1 MNYDLIIIG
10 AGPAGMTAAVYARR
24 RELKVLII
32 AKSTG
37 GQMALAHE
45 VENWPGTQSI
55 SGFELANSMKTQA
68 EKWGA
73 EFVSAEVLQIEK
85 TATEFIVKT
94 DSNQYISGAVIL
106 AFGLTPKDL
115 GVPGEKE
122 LIGKGVSYCATCD
135 GPFFRNKKVAVIGD
149 GNSALEAVEY
159 LAKLASQIYLV
170 IRVKEFNGESVL
182 VKTIKNLANVEIVCC
197 YATSEII
204 GKAKV
209 EGLKLTQLESN
220 EVRELE
226 VDGVFVEIG
235 QAPKTGWLKELIDLN
250 ERGEII
256 SDKLTQTSVEGIFAA
271 GDCTDV
277 GYKQIIIAAGEGAK
291 AALSAYKYIAAKAG
305 KVATPDWGGKK

>member
-10 AGPAGMTAAVYARR
+10 AGPAGLTAAVYARR

-32 AKSTG
+32 AKSVG

-55 SGFELANSMKTQA
+55 SGFELANNLKTQA
-68 EKWGA
+68 ETWGA

-85 TATEFIVKT
+85 TAAEFVIKT
-94 DSNQYISGAVIL
+94 DGAQYSSEAVIL
-106 AFGLTPKDL
+106 GFGLTPKDL

-135 GPFFRNKKVAVIGD
+135 GPFFRNKKVAVVGD

-159 LAKLASQIYLV
+159 LAKLATQVYL
-170 IRVKEFNGESVL
+170 IIKAKEFRGESIL
-182 VKTIKNLANVEIVCC
+182 VKTIKGLSNVEVVCC
-197 YATSEII
+197 YTATEIS
-204 GKAKV
+204 GTTKV
-209 EGLKLTQLESN
+209 EALQLAHIESADK
-220 EVRELE
+220 RELV

-235 QAPKTGWLKELIDLN
+235 QAPKTGWLKGLVDLN

-256 SDKLTQTSVEGIFAA
+256 ADKLTQTSVEGIFAA

-277 GYKQIIIAAGEGAK
+277 GFKQMVIAAGEGAK

-305 KVATPDWGGKK
+305 KVAMPDWGGKK